1 MNAQEGARPEVRRRA
16 DGVAV
21 SVYAFVELV
30 GTSDQSW
37 ERAAC
42 VAIESAARSLRDMR
56 VAQVV
61 LLDMVADPDGGL
73 LYRARLKVSF
83 KYEAAGLG
91 GVEARSASAEA
102 GRFRAGWLA
111 GAARVAAGP
120 LYRLLWPIRIDGLEH
135 VPARGPAIIAAN
147 HISFFDS
154 VALIMAVRR
163 PLSFVGKAEYLDS
176 WRTRHLLPALG
187 MIPVSRTSARQALGA
202 LHLAAGVLAR
212 SGLFAIYPEGTRSR
226 DGDLAPGH
234 TGVAHIAVASGALII
249 PTGIIGTAGIQPP
262 GARVPRPFRA
272 AAIRFGPPID
282 PSSYGGGRRTRRR
295 RITEDVMTAI
305 QSLSGQQ
312 RRPE

>member
-1 MNAQEGARPEVRRRA
+1 
-16 DGVAV
+16 V

-42 VAIESAARSLRDMR
+42 AAVEAAARSLRDLR
-56 VAQVV
+56 VAEVDR
-61 LLDMVADPDGGL
+61 LDMAVGPDGGL

-83 KYEAAGLG
+83 KYESAGLAG
-91 GVEARSASAEA
+91 AEVATASTGT
-102 GRFRAGWLA
+102 GRFRPGWLA

-135 VPARGPAIIAAN
+135 VPDRGPAIIAAN

-163 PLSFVGKAEYLDS
+163 PLSFVGKSEYLDD
-176 WRTRHLLPALG
+176 WRTRYLLPALG
-187 MIPVSRTSARQALGA
+187 MIPVNRTSAREALGA
-202 LHLAAGVLAR
+202 LQLAVGVLAR

-226 DGDLAPGH
+226 DGELAPGH
-234 TGVAHIAVASGALII
+234 TGVAHIAVASGAPII
-249 PTGIIGTAGIQPP
+249 PAGIIGTAKIQPP

-272 AAIRFGPPID
+272 GAIRFGTPID
-282 PSSYGGGRRTRRR
+282 PASYRGGRRTRRR
-295 RITEDVMTAI
+295 LITEDVMTAI
-305 QSLSGQQ
+305 QSLSGQ
-312 RRPE
+312 RRRSA